1 MRHKTADLDGPVHYL
16 DFGGTGRPLLM
27 VHGLG
32 GSALNWM
39 AVGPEIAKSYHAFA
53 LDLAGF
59 GQTPLFRRSAAV
71 GANAELVHSFIE
83 KVIGEPVVIMGHS
96 MGGHISILEA
106 ADHKSSVNAMILI
119 GPAVIPAVHV
129 RRPEPA
135 LLGTIA
141 ALSIPG
147 LAEILLDR
155 RVRELGPEGLVMRTL
170 ALVCA
175 DPSRVPPEVIE
186 ANIQLTRERDKLGR
200 QNARAF
206 LQASRSLG
214 LRMADP
220 RFWSRVANV
229 QAPTLVIHGSLDRLI
244 PLAAAKELVR
254 RRPDWTLE
262 VLEGVGHVPM
272 METPES
278 FMSALSA
285 WSPYRIAREPGVPAN
300 SRPSLV
306 VRGVK
311 SAAIS

>member
-1 MRHKTADLDGPVHYL
+1 LRHKTADLDGPVHYL

-39 AVGPEIAKSYHAFA
+39 AVGPEIATSYHAFA

-71 GANAELVHSFIE
+71 AANTELVHAFIE
-83 KVIGEPVVIMGHS
+83 KVIREPVVLMGNS
-96 MGGHISILEA
+96 MGGHIAVLEA
-106 ADHKSSVNAMILI
+106 AIHPSWVNGMILVD
-119 GPAVIPAVHV
+119 PAIPGVHV

-135 LLGTIA
+135 LLGTMA
-141 ALSIPG
+141 ALSVPG

-155 RVRELGPEGLVMRTL
+155 RMRALGPEGLVMETL

-175 DPSRVPPEVIE
+175 DPSRVPPEVVE
-186 ANIQLTRERDKLGR
+186 AHVRLTLERDKLGR

-206 LQASRSLG
+206 LQASRSIG

-220 RFWSRVANV
+220 RFWSRVAKV

-244 PLAAAKELVR
+244 PLVAAKELAR
-254 RRPDWTLE
+254 RRPDWKLD

-272 METPES
+272 MEAPES
-278 FMSALSA
+278 FMNALNA
-285 WSPYRIAREPGVPAN
+285 WSPYRIAREPAAPAN
-300 SRPSLV
+300 SRPGLA
-306 VRGVK
+306 VRGVN